1 MNDTRIPDGTRSAEA
16 VETHM
21 SRVCLTDRHAWK
33 PRKPVRA
40 PQLDF
45 RTPAARH
52 RFCCEAV
59 RANRRLAADG
69 S

>member
-1 MNDTRIPDGTRSAEA
+1 
-16 VETHM
+16 M